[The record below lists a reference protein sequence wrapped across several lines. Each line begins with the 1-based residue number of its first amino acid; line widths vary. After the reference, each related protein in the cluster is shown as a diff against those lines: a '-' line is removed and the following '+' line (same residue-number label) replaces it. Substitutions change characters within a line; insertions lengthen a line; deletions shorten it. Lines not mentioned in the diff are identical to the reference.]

1 MKFLDFDGLSY
12 FTTKLLAKIP
22 SKISQLTNDLGFT
35 KVNSSTTN
43 GNILIDDKETS
54 VYTLP
59 TASSSALGGVKIGT
73 NVSISNGTISV
84 KDGTTSQKGIV
95 QLTDSTS
102 STSTTTAATPNSV
115 SSALSSAKSY
125 ADDLNDD
132 CITCLSV
139 DGQTITYTKGDGTAE
154 SVTIEN
160 TFATVETSGSGNAI
174 TAISSNNGKLTAT
187 KGSTFLTAHPTIST
201 NTDTT
206 SAATASHGGTVTMVD
221 SITRDSNGH
230 VTKVNTKTV
239 TLPSGNNAAGSN
251 LGLVKSGGDVTIA
264 DGVITVN
271 DDSHN
276 HIISNVDGLQSALDG
291 KASSTHTHDDKY
303 YTESEIDAKFNAI
316 IGTGA
321 SETLDT
327 IGEISKAIE
336 DNQDILDTLNSAIG
350 NKANTSDLTSHTG
363 NTTVHVT
370 STDKNNWNSAKTH
383 ADSAHAPSNAEA
395 NQNAFSNVTI
405 GSTTISADTK
415 TDTLT
420 LVGSNVTLTPDATND
435 KVTIGITKDNVTT
448 ALGYT
453 PPTTNTTYS
462 AATSSTLGLVKSGT
476 DITVDSSGNVSVN
489 DNSHKHTVSNISDLT
504 ATVAELNYMDGVTS
518 NVQTQL
524 DGKASSG
531 HTHSDATTSTAGL
544 MSASDKSKLDAI
556 TENADSVS
564 FTRSLTSGTKVG
576 TITINGS
583 GTDLYA
589 PTNTDT
595 HYESKNVVG
604 ATTATSNTTSA
615 LTNGN
620 VYLNSV
626 ENGVV
631 TSSHKISGSGATTV
645 TTDASGN
652 IIVSSTDNNTTYSAA
667 GSSLGLVKSGGDV
680 TISDGVITVNDDS
693 HNHTIENIDNLQSSL
708 NTITSNLNTHTSNT
722 TSHITSTERTNWNA
736 AYTHSTSTH
745 APSNA
750 EANQNAFS
758 NIKVGSTTV
767 AADSKTDT
775 LELTGSNITITPD
788 ATNDKITFT
797 VADGTTSAKGVVQ
810 LTDSTS
816 STSTTTAATPNS
828 VKSAY
833 DLANTA
839 KTTADSKVG
848 SVSLASGTNNGTLK
862 LTVNGTATDN
872 ITVKGLGSA
881 AYTASTDYA
890 TSGHTHNYAGSSSA
904 GGSANSAVKLSTA
917 RKINNVSFDGTSDIV
932 ISDRKYCIVGS
943 DDANTNG
950 WYKVASQTMSG
961 FGDTNVTFVVTSTYA
976 KYYSGIFQLQIR
988 SDNTSISCQIAK
1000 WLTRIGFSATDIRI
1014 VVSGMTYTMYAN
1026 QTNNQYGRIM
1036 FEVISESSINGGSS
1050 GITLYNSTTRETT
1063 EPTATVTSSDGAT
1076 VETANKLTT
1085 SRTIQTNLASTST
1098 ASFNGSANVTPGVT
1112 GTLPIANGGTGATTA
1127 AGALTNLGITATA
1140 AELNILDGVTATAT
1154 ELNYCD
1160 GVKSNIQ
1167 TQLDGKAASSHGNH
1181 VPATETANNAK
1192 FLRNDNTW
1200 QTVTPANIGAAAS
1213 SHGTHVSYSTTNPV
1227 MDGTASVGTA
1237 STVSRSDHVHPT
1249 DTSRADANHTHNY
1262 AGSSSAGGAATTALT
1277 CTGNSAT
1284 ATDADKLDG
1293 YHADSFAKL
1302 SGAKFTGAVTIQ
1314 ADALNGSYAGLLVGD
1329 DCYIGDCNIGN
1340 TIGLMGCTNNN
1351 IAYVKLGKN
1360 GQSLGFNGSNL
1371 VYGDSVVVTENNG
1384 TASSSKGMIATGFGN
1399 HNFTYYQTDQ
1409 AFDGNAGW
1417 CHYLIGNH
1425 GNGETQYHYS
1435 IGLPFWDT
1443 PIYKRQWDGGNSGW
1457 QKFYTTENLT
1467 YGTFALAAGSSN
1479 LATGS
1484 IYLQYE

>member
-22 SKISQLTNDLGFT
+22 EKISQLTNDLGLT

-43 GNILIDDKETS
+43 GNILIDDTETS

-59 TASSSALGGVKIGT
+59 TASSSILGGVKIGT

-102 STSTTTAATPNSV
+102 STSITTAATPNSV

-132 CITCLSV
+132 CITGLSV

-160 TFATVETSGSGNAI
+160 TFATVETSGNGNAI

-206 SAATASHGGTVTMVD
+206 STVTASHGGTVTMVD
-221 SITRDSNGH
+221 SVTRDSNGH

-239 TLPSGNNAAGSN
+239 TLPSGNNAAGSD
-251 LGLVKSGGDVTIA
+251 LGLVKSGGDVTITN
-264 DGVITVN
+264 GVITVN

-291 KASSTHTHDDKY
+291 KASSTHTHDDRY
-303 YTESEIDAKFNAI
+303 YTESEINEKFDAI

-336 DNQDILDTLNSAIG
+336 ENQDILETLNSAIG
-350 NKANTSDLTSHTG
+350 NKANASDLTSHTG

-420 LVGSNVTLTPDATND
+420 LVGSNVTL
-435 KVTIGITKDNVTT
+435 
-448 ALGYT
+448 
-453 PPTTNTTYS
+453 
-462 AATSSTLGLVKSGT
+462 
-476 DITVDSSGNVSVN
+476 
-489 DNSHKHTVSNISDLT
+489 
-504 ATVAELNYMDGVTS
+504 
-518 NVQTQL
+518 
-524 DGKASSG
+524 
-531 HTHSDATTSTAGL
+531 
-544 MSASDKSKLDAI
+544 
-556 TENADSVS
+556 
-564 FTRSLTSGTKVG
+564 
-576 TITINGS
+576 
-583 GTDLYA
+583 
-589 PTNTDT
+589 
-595 HYESKNVVG
+595 
-604 ATTATSNTTSA
+604 
-615 LTNGN
+615 
-620 VYLNSV
+620 
-626 ENGVV
+626 
-631 TSSHKISGSGATTV
+631 
-645 TTDASGN
+645 
-652 IIVSSTDNNTTYSAA
+652 
-667 GSSLGLVKSGGDV
+667 
-680 TISDGVITVNDDS
+680 
-693 HNHTIENIDNLQSSL
+693 
-708 NTITSNLNTHTSNT
+708 
-722 TSHITSTERTNWNA
+722 
-736 AYTHSTSTH
+736 
-745 APSNA
+745 
-750 EANQNAFS
+750 
-758 NIKVGSTTV
+758 
-767 AADSKTDT
+767 
-775 LELTGSNITITPD
+775 TPD

-872 ITVKGLGSA
+872 IAVKGLGSA
-881 AYTASTDYA
+881 AYTASTAYA
-890 TSGHTHNYAGSSSA
+890 TSGHTHNYAGSSSD

-917 RKINNVSFDGTSDIV
+917 RTIGISGGATGTATSFDGSANITIPVTSVNPSYIADGYTSKGFYINTHPENSPTIIPFINNDIAYLLKRGGSAVVKYDGVVQNVDISSVFDGSPSYWAINPTDITEVV
-932 ISDRKYCIVGS
+932 IELTLHKTFAWTNTVYVDSGANGWRAKNVKLEVI
-943 DDANTNG
+943 NTN
-950 WYKVASQTMSG
+950 
-961 FGDTNVTFVVTSTYA
+961 
-976 KYYSGIFQLQIR
+976 
-988 SDNTSISCQIAK
+988 
-1000 WLTRIGFSATDIRI
+1000 
-1014 VVSGMTYTMYAN
+1014 YAN
-1026 QTNNQYGRIM
+1026 DVWTIKSENTDRTISQFKHTFSHKPVGAENEGGGFNKIRLTFSSWNSANIFRIAA
-1036 FEVISESSINGGSS
+1036 IGIINYGSS
-1050 GITLYNSTTRETT
+1050 GLRETFLPKDGGET
-1063 EPTATVTSSDGAT
+1063 YGSISPYNNEQYDLGTSSKKWKNIYANTFTGSLSGNSSTATKL
-1076 VETANKLTT
+1076 ANAK
-1085 SRTIQTNLASTST
+1085 TIQTNLGSTST
-1098 ASFNGSANVTPGVT
+1098 ASFDGSSNVTPGVT
-1112 GTLPIANGGTGATTA
+1112 GTLPIANGGTGSTTA

-1160 GVKSNIQ
+1160 GVTSNIQ
-1167 TQLDGKAASSHGNH
+1167 TQLNGKAANSHGNH

-1200 QTVTPANIGAAAS
+1200 QTVTPENIGAAAS

-1249 DTSRADANHTHNY
+1249 DTSRAAASHTHNY

-1284 ATDADKLDG
+1284 ATVADK
-1293 YHADSFAKL
+1293 AKNAN
-1302 SGAKFTGAVTIQ
+1302 SAVFSIP
-1314 ADALNGSYAGLLVGD
+1314 S
-1329 DCYIGDCNIGN
+1329 
-1340 TIGLMGCTNNN
+1340 
-1351 IAYVKLGKN
+1351 
-1360 GQSLGFNGSNL
+1360 
-1371 VYGDSVVVTENNG
+1371 NG
-1384 TASSSKGMIATGFGN
+1384 TSNAEGGELEIYNQDGTYWALDTLSNNFRIFDSAGN
-1399 HNFTYYQTDQ
+1399 
-1409 AFDGNAGW
+1409 
-1417 CHYLIGNH
+1417 I
-1425 GNGETQYHYS
+1425 
-1435 IGLPFWDT
+1435 
-1443 PIYKRQWDGGNSGW
+1443 
-1457 QKFYTTENLT
+1457 NLT
-1467 YGTFALAAGSSN
+1467 LKKGDPTNSTFSGSADKVDGFHASASVGYYLRPISYGTSALTAGSSS
-1479 LATGS
+1479 LTSGYV
-1484 IYLQYE
+1484 YLQYE

>member
-84 KDGTTSQKGIV
+84 KDGTTNQKGIV

-115 SSALSSAKSY
+115 NSALSSAKSY

-132 CITCLSV
+132 CITGLSV

-206 SAATASHGGTVTMVD
+206 STATASHGGTVTMVD

-230 VTKVNTKTV
+230 VTKINTKTV

-303 YTESEIDAKFNAI
+303 YTESEIDAKFDAI

-453 PPTTNTTYS
+453 PPTTNTIYS

-489 DNSHKHTVSNISDLT
+489 DNSH
-504 ATVAELNYMDGVTS
+504 
-518 NVQTQL
+518 
-524 DGKASSG
+524 
-531 HTHSDATTSTAGL
+531 
-544 MSASDKSKLDAI
+544 
-556 TENADSVS
+556 
-564 FTRSLTSGTKVG
+564 
-576 TITINGS
+576 
-583 GTDLYA
+583 
-589 PTNTDT
+589 
-595 HYESKNVVG
+595 
-604 ATTATSNTTSA
+604 
-615 LTNGN
+615 
-620 VYLNSV
+620 
-626 ENGVV
+626 
-631 TSSHKISGSGATTV
+631 
-645 TTDASGN
+645 
-652 IIVSSTDNNTTYSAA
+652 
-667 GSSLGLVKSGGDV
+667 
-680 TISDGVITVNDDS
+680 
-693 HNHTIENIDNLQSSL
+693 NHTIANIDNLQTSL
-708 NTITSNLNTHTSNT
+708 DTITSNLNTHTSNT

-775 LELTGSNITITPD
+775 LELAGSNITITPD

-872 ITVKGLGSA
+872 ISVKGLGSA

-917 RKINNVSFDGTSDIV
+917 RTIGISGGATGTATSFDGSANITIPVTSIDPSYIADGYTSKGFYINTHPENSPTIIPFINNDIAYLLKRGGSAIVKYDGVTQNVDISSLFDGSPSYWAINPTNITEVV
-932 ISDRKYCIVGS
+932 IELTLHKSFAWTNTVYVDSGANGWRAKNVKLEVI
-943 DDANTNG
+943 NTNYTDDVWTVKIDSTNRTISQFKHTFSHKPVGAENEGGGFNKIRLTFSG
-950 WYKVASQTMSG
+950 WNSSNIFRIAAIG
-961 FGDTNVTFVVTSTYA
+961 VVNY
-976 KYYSGIFQLQIR
+976 
-988 SDNTSISCQIAK
+988 
-1000 WLTRIGFSATDIRI
+1000 
-1014 VVSGMTYTMYAN
+1014 
-1026 QTNNQYGRIM
+1026 
-1036 FEVISESSINGGSS
+1036 GSS
-1050 GITLYNSTTRETT
+1050 GLRETFLPKDGGEVFGSISPYNNEQYDLGT
-1063 EPTATVTSSDGAT
+1063 SSKKWKNIYANTFTGSLSGNSSTATKL
-1076 VETANKLTT
+1076 ANSK
-1085 SRTIQTNLASTST
+1085 TIQTNLGSTST
-1098 ASFNGSANVTPGVT
+1098 ASFDGSANITPGVT

-1160 GVKSNIQ
+1160 GVTSNIQ
-1167 TQLDGKAASSHGNH
+1167 TQLNGKAASSHGNH

-1213 SHGTHVSYSTTNPV
+1213 SHGTHVTYSTTNPV

-1249 DTSRADANHTHNY
+1249 DTSRAAVDHTHNY

-1293 YHADSFAKL
+1293 YHATDFQGNLNIHSKINLTSGTFSDCILGKINEGYRSGLIEISGYSPSDSCNGNSWGLVSWLCNGNKFVHLIFYVDRSEVMYVREISFNEGTDTGWHMIGDGCNADTIDGYHESSLAK
-1302 SGAKFTGAVTIQ
+1302 TG
-1314 ADALNGSYAGLLVGD
+1314 YAGTNL
-1329 DCYIGDCNIGN
+1329 N
-1340 TIGLMGCTNNN
+1340 TIVTSGMYRLSSGHTNAPSGSDWGQLIVSRGGGDT
-1351 IAYVKLGKN
+1351 IAQL
-1360 GQSLGFNGSNL
+1360 
-1371 VYGDSVVVTENNG
+1371 
-1384 TASSSKGMIATGFGN
+1384 
-1399 HNFTYYQTDQ
+1399 
-1409 AFDGNAGW
+1409 AFDFSQGRCWLRTGNPPDCGGAGSW
-1417 CHYLIGNH
+1417 TAWREL
-1425 GNGETQYHYS
+1425 
-1435 IGLPFWDT
+1435 
-1443 PIYKRQWDGGNSGW
+1443 
-1457 QKFYTTENLT
+1457 YTYQNIT
-1467 YGTFALAAGSSN
+1467 YGTSALTPNSSS
-1479 LATGS
+1479 LATGY